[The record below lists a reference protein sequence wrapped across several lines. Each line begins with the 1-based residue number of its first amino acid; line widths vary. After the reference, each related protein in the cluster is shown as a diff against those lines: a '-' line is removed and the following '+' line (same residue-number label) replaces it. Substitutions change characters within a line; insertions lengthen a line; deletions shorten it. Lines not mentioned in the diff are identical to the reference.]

1 VQNIFST
8 HEAADIC
15 KAHLTSIINW
25 IKEGKLKAYNTP
37 GGHRR
42 IKEEDLISFMKE
54 YNIPIPVNLRIGP
67 KLILIVDDDTDARD
81 ELKAVLGKN
90 SFELDFA
97 ADGFEAGRKIYKRKP
112 DLVLLDF
119 RMTGMDGFGVCQVL
133 KKDQETSRIPII
145 AITVLNSDEDIA
157 RIKKSGVFA
166 YVQKPFDI
174 KNLLILIENALKL
187 TKKENR

>member
-1 VQNIFST
+1 VQNIFTT

-25 IKEGKLKAYNTP
+25 ITEGKLKAYNTP

-42 IKEEDLISFMKE
+42 IKEADLISFMKE
-54 YNIPIPVNLRIGP
+54 YNIPIPVNLKSGP
-67 KLILIVDDDTDARD
+67 KLILIVDDDAEARN
-81 ELKAVLGKN
+81 ELKDALGKN
-90 SFELDFA
+90 NFELDFA
-97 ADGFEAGRKIYKRKP
+97 SDGFEAGRKIYKRKP
-112 DLVLLDF
+112 DLILLDF
-119 RMTGMDGFGVCQVL
+119 RMPGMDGFGVCQVL
-133 KKDQETSRIPII
+133 KKDQETNRIPII

-157 RIKKSGVFA
+157 RIKKCGVFA

-174 KNLLILIENALKL
+174 KNLMILIENAVKL

>member
-1 VQNIFST
+1 
-8 HEAADIC
+8 
-15 KAHLTSIINW
+15 
-25 IKEGKLKAYNTP
+25 
-37 GGHRR
+37 
-42 IKEEDLISFMKE
+42 MK
-54 YNIPIPVNLRIGP
+54 
-67 KLILIVDDDTDARD
+67 KILIVDDDVDARG
-81 ELKAVLGKN
+81 ELKEALGKN

-119 RMTGMDGFGVCQVL
+119 RMPGMDGFGVCQVL

-187 TKKENR
+187 SK